1 MCLHCVL
8 SSLSLSLS
16 LRYIYD
22 NVFHIVDGPLQ
33 VWVNFSSALSLSFIC
48 PIPLPASALSV
59 FLLLLLSSSRSFC
72 LFCVS
77 HPHFLSLDIVCLFL
91 TADFIL
97 PSQLSLPISV
107 FHPLSPSF
115 SSSSVT
121 LIPCLIHWRFIG
133 IRAGLFCQAITVQN
147 SMKVQF
153 SKCAFSLFPW
163 HPLLLHERVVFLF
176 FALQFCFVSFIQAV
190 VLFLVSSFILNTS
203 LLFWYLPSPSFSDFL
218 LPDATS
224 SLHFLLSPV
233 SQ

>member
-8 SSLSLSLS
+8 SSLSLS

-22 NVFHIVDGPLQ
+22 NVFHIVDGPVQ

-107 FHPLSPSF
+107 FHPLSPS

-147 SMKVQF
+147 SMKAQF
-153 SKCAFSLFPW
+153 SKCAFSLFPDT
-163 HPLLLHERVVFLF
+163 PSYCMKELSFSFLPFNSALSLF
-176 FALQFCFVSFIQAV
+176 FKL
-190 VLFLVSSFILNTS
+190 
-203 LLFWYLPSPSFSDFL
+203 
-218 LPDATS
+218 
-224 SLHFLLSPV
+224 
-233 SQ
+233 